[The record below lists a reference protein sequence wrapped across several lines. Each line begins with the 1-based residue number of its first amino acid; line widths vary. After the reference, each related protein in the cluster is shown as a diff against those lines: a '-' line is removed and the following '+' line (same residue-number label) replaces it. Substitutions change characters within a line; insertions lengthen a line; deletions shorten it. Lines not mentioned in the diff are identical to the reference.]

1 MLFTITTNPGWTSAQ
16 VREWWHKNSLKDLMW
31 QGSTDESNPST
42 FFSNNRSLMN
52 GSNRIAY
59 FPYAGH
65 LHLEGIT
72 HNGKR
77 IYCSYCERG

>member
-1 MLFTITTNPGWTSAQ
+1 
-16 VREWWHKNSLKDLMW
+16 MW

-65 LHLEGIT
+65 RAFRRY
-72 HNGKR
+72 NQ
-77 IYCSYCERG
+77 